1 MATTF
6 DGKTINID
14 SKDYSGM
21 LKLMDRADEFHVPYF
36 GKNDEGETVMIS
48 VNHDNITVE
57 TFQNNDWVRE
67 NIYYRDFTT
76 EELFHK

>member
-14 SKDYSGM
+14 PKDYNGM
-21 LKLMDRADEFHVPYF
+21 IKLMDRADEFDYALL
-36 GKNDEGETVMIS
+36 GENDEGEAVMIS

-57 TFQNNDWVRE
+57 TFQDNDWVRE

>member
-14 SKDYSGM
+14 PRDYSGM
-21 LKLMDRADEFHVPYF
+21 LKLMDRADEFDSAWL
-36 GKNDEGETVMIS
+36 GKNDKGETVMIS
-48 VNHDNITVE
+48 INEDNITVE
-57 TFQNNDWVRE
+57 TFQHNDWVRE